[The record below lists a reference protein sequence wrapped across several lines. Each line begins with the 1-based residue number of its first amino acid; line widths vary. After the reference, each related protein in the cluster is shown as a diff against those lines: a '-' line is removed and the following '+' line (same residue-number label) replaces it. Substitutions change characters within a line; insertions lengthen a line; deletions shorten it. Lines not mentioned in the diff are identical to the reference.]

1 MRAAPVLG
9 VLIAAAALVG
19 ASPARRPPSDRA
31 LILKGLTQAVDT
43 GRLDPAEADAYRA
56 LVGRASALIRR
67 LPPGRAVELR
77 GVLHDVAAQ
86 RAAYTRPRALT
97 LFTTL
102 ELNEDQLASHPLPEP
117 RTDVRDAEGVV
128 YRYFAGHGF
137 VFHPLA
143 EFAALNAAV
152 SSGDEEAVSTLVQAL
167 LLRAVPVRG
176 GALTWEYEFPFS
188 GGRPPWTSG
197 MAQAVAAQSLARAG
211 DLLSD
216 ASLLDA
222 SDAAYAAVPRRL
234 VRELPAGPWIRLYSF
249 ARAPVLNAQLQTI
262 VSLDDYAAITGDA
275 PAAALVE
282 RLKAAAKALLPRFD
296 TGYWSLYSL
305 AGEESTRSYHE
316 YVISLLR
323 TLSNRDGDPIWKQSA
338 DRFARYE
345 AEPPLVK
352 PGRPV
357 PTLYPVPADGYLDV
371 ARFRFWLSKRSHVT
385 LKVAG
390 TSRTLLLG
398 HGPHV
403 LEWAPESW
411 QLGLYHPYLRT
422 VDQNGHA
429 IVLALEP
436 LLVQEDVDRPQLD
449 VEVAPPATVSW
460 TSTDEGTPWLAL
472 AVHLDAGP
480 KHRVLKLGRRG
491 RTGTVALLLPA
502 GRWHARLVAVN
513 SAGRLRSVSLGF
525 LPR

>member
-9 VLIAAAALVG
+9 VLIAAAALAG
-19 ASPARRPPSDRA
+19 ASPAGRPPSDRA
-31 LILKGLTQAVDT
+31 LILKGLTRAVEA
-43 GRLDPAEADAYRA
+43 GRLSQEEVDSYRA
-56 LVGRASALIRR
+56 LVRRAPALLRTLPSGRAR
-67 LPPGRAVELR
+67 ELS

-97 LFTTL
+97 LFATL
-102 ELNEDQLASHPLPEP
+102 QLNESRLASYPLPKP
-117 RTDVRDAEGVV
+117 RTDVEDDDGVV
-128 YRYFAGHGF
+128 YRYFPGHGF

-143 EFAALNAAV
+143 EFVALNAV
-152 SSGDEEAVSTLVQAL
+152 VTSGDEEALGALVKAL
-167 LLRAVPVRG
+167 LLRAVPVQG
-176 GALTWEYEFPFS
+176 GALTWEYEFPFG
-188 GGRPPWTSG
+188 GGRAPWTSG
-197 MAQAVAAQSLARAG
+197 MAQAVAAQALARAG
-211 DLLSD
+211 NLLSD

-222 SDAAYAAVPRRL
+222 ADAAYASVPGRL

-249 ARAPVLNAQLQTI
+249 TLAPVLNAQLQTI
-262 VSLDDYAAITGDA
+262 LSLDTYAAISGNAQT
-275 PAAALVE
+275 AALVV

-296 TGYWSLYSL
+296 TGYWTLYSL
-305 AGEESTRSYHE
+305 AGDESPLSYHE
-316 YVISLLR
+316 YVVSLLR
-323 TLSNRDGDPIWKQSA
+323 TLSSRDGDPIWKERA

-345 AEPPLVK
+345 TEPPLVK

-390 TSRTLLLG
+390 RSRTLLLG

-411 QLGLYHPYLRT
+411 QLGLHQPYLRA
-422 VDQNGHA
+422 VDENGHA
-429 IVLALEP
+429 VALALEP
-436 LLVQEDVDRPQLD
+436 VLVKEDVGRPQLD

-480 KHRVLKLGRRG
+480 KHRVLELGRRG
-491 RTGTVALLLPA
+491 RSGTLDLRLPP
-502 GRWHARLVAVN
+502 GRWHATLAAVN
-513 SAGRLRSVSLGF
+513 SAGKRAAVSLGY